1 MIEKR
6 GCIDMQNNIEKI
18 LLTEEQIKARIAEL
32 GKELSAEYAGKDPI
46 FVGVLKG
53 VVVFYADMIR
63 AIDVPCQLDFMW
75 ISSYAGTESTGKMVV
90 KKDVSADLT
99 GRHVVILE
107 DIFDT
112 GTSLDYT
119 YHHLLEKHPA
129 SLKICTLLDKPERRR
144 PEITL
149 KADYTGFVIPN
160 EFVVGYGLDYNEH
173 YRNLP
178 YVGILKP
185 EAYQTNEGETNT

>member
-1 MIEKR
+1 MERDIQE
-6 GCIDMQNNIEKI
+6 I
-18 LLTEEQIKARIAEL
+18 LLTEEQIAAKVKEL
-32 GKELSAEYAGKDPI
+32 GAILAEEYRDKNPI

-63 AIDVPCQLDFMW
+63 KIKVPCQLDFMW
-75 ISSYAGTESTGKMVV
+75 VSSYSGTNTTGTMNVRQ
-90 KKDVSADLT
+90 DLSADIR
-99 GRHVVILE
+99 GRHVLILE

-112 GTSLDYT
+112 GNSLSYT
-119 YHHLLEKHPA
+119 YNYLLSKEPA

-144 PEITL
+144 EGVTV

-160 EFVVGYGLDYNEH
+160 EFVVGYGLDFNEH

-178 YVGILKP
+178 FVGILCP
-185 EAYQTNEGETNT
+185 EVYEK